1 MHQLHKE
8 RNTFN
13 TASRYHFLAFL
24 ANFSFMKQKKWIFES
39 TSCTLGL
46 NDIVLKSRLRLLN
59 WARTCYV
66 YSWLHYTISN
76 LEFPALTDG
85 RVTCC
90 ILCVCQCVYVNV
102 LYVQSTVHCCI
113 YVICVHITGVSQAL
127 LLTKLARWSQRIL
140 EPRLRI
146 KFFWI
151 IDASCCR
158 RNISKLAEN
167 AANFVGC
174 RNSLEG

>member
-1 MHQLHKE
+1 MHRLHKE

-24 ANFSFMKQKKWIFES
+24 VNFLFMKQKKWIFES

-66 YSWLHYTISN
+66 YSWLHHTISN

-85 RVTCC
+85 RVTCQ
-90 ILCVCQCVYVNV
+90 LAAYCVYVNV
-102 LYVQSTVHCCI
+102 CTSMFCMCKVLYIVV
-113 YVICVHITGVSQAL
+113 YVICVHITSVSQAL

-140 EPRLRI
+140 EPRLGI
-146 KFFWI
+146 KFFWSSTPLVEEEISVRWQKMPQILLGVEI
-151 IDASCCR
+151 I
-158 RNISKLAEN
+158 
-167 AANFVGC
+167 
-174 RNSLEG
+174 

>member
-113 YVICVHITGVSQAL
+113 CYLCTYHWCIASVTSHKACEVISTNLGTTTQ
-127 LLTKLARWSQRIL
+127 
-140 EPRLRI
+140 
-146 KFFWI
+146 
-151 IDASCCR
+151 D
-158 RNISKLAEN
+158 
-167 AANFVGC
+167 
-174 RNSLEG
+174 